1 MSYADYLPY
10 LWAVL
15 FVLTLAAGW
24 VLTLISL
31 PGNWLMVAAAA
42 VFAFFVPADESRAA
56 IGWGVAIALLV
67 LALIGEL
74 LELLASALGAARGG
88 GSKRGAVLAVVGAVP
103 GAMIGAVLGS
113 PIPVIGTLVG
123 VIFFAGLGAMGGA
136 MLGEWWKGRQLHE
149 SWQVGRGAFV
159 GRILGSLAKVLIASI
174 MLAVGTTAV
183 FMR

>member
-1 MSYADYLPY
+1 MNYADFLPY
-10 LWAVL
+10 LWALL

-24 VLTLISL
+24 VLTLVSL

-42 VFAFFVPADESRAA
+42 LFAFFVAADESRAA
-56 IGWGVAIALLV
+56 IGWGVVVALTV
-67 LALIGEL
+67 LALLGEL

-88 GSKRGAVLAVVGAVP
+88 GSKRGAVLAVMGAIP
-103 GAMIGAVLGS
+103 GAMIGALVGS
-113 PIPVIGTLVG
+113 PIPLIGTLVG
-123 VIFFAGLGAMGGA
+123 VIVFAGLGAMAGA

-149 SWQVGRGAFV
+149 SWHVGRGAFV

-183 FMR
+183 FLN